1 MTYNANYP
9 VSADVLANPTNL
21 TNRDDPGFE
30 LHGVISRIQDILEAL
45 EAKVGIGSSTPGA
58 AGAVLRRTA
67 SGASAWGGLVDADVA
82 AVGTANISVGKLVA
96 SGAGNEVVATGGAAP
111 AAWQKVATAMIAAGA
126 VSQFGSATGSGAT
139 NSGSL
144 VPITGAS
151 VSLTTNGGIVVFF
164 VTGAATCNTAG
175 GITQYSLAMDG
186 GVQGGLQSI
195 AALSAGAYHGFSLI
209 AAAQPSAGSHSF
221 SAMWSTISGVA
232 TTLSNCTIYAVEIKR

>member
-1 MTYNANYP
+1 MTYNAAFP

-58 AGAVLRRTA
+58 TAAVLRRTA
-67 SGASAWGGLVDADVA
+67 SGASAWGLVGPGDLNVQNAASAGSVLRGTSGTTMSFNPLQTGDV
-82 AVGTANISVGKLVA
+82 LQ
-96 SGAGNEVVATGGAAP
+96 GA
-111 AAWQKVATAMIAAGA
+111 I
-126 VSQFGSATGSGAT
+126 SQFGTATGSGAT

-232 TTLSNCTIYAVEIKR
+232 TTLSNCSIYAVEIKR